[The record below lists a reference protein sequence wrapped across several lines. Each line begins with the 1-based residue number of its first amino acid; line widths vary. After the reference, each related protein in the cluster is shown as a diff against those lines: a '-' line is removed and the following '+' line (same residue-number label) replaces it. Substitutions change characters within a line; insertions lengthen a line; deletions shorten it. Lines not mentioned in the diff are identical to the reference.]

1 MTAAPLTLG
10 TAGHIDHGKTALI
23 RALTGVDTDRLPQER
38 ARGISI
44 ELGYASLE
52 LPSGRRLSVI
62 DAPGH
67 ERFVR
72 TMVAGATGI
81 DLYLMTIAADD
92 GVMPQTREHAAV
104 LRALGIEAGVVAITK
119 SDLADPDI
127 ALVEASELLPQ
138 AEAVT
143 VSSATGAGLDELR
156 AALDRAAAGLP
167 SRADAPGPPRL
178 HIDRVFTIRGAG
190 TVVTGTLWSG
200 RIARGEE
207 LVVLPAGRRARVRG
221 VQIHDEQ
228 VEDAHAGQRVA
239 VNLTGLA
246 VSEIDRGDVLTSET
260 ADLRPTYLIDAQL
273 DFEPEHAD
281 RVQVH
286 HGTREAPARLA
297 WLGGPFWQIRLE
309 QQLVPAPDDRLVI
322 RRIAPPDTL
331 GGGRVLDAHP
341 KKHGPSRAVLA
352 RLERLARGEEADELG
367 VPRPAHPEA
376 PRPEAVA
383 PQPRRE
389 TLEPSALE
397 TLRRLKE
404 AGVEPPIDSEL
415 DPADLAALREAGSA
429 VRVSRNLHY
438 DAGVLADVRRQLIA
452 IAERNA
458 GSITLAQ
465 LRNELGTSRKFA
477 QALLE
482 HFDSEKLTIRRGDA
496 HYLRRRAPDQ

>member
-1 MTAAPLTLG
+1 M
-10 TAGHIDHGKTALI
+10 
-23 RALTGVDTDRLPQER
+23 
-38 ARGISI
+38 
-44 ELGYASLE
+44 
-52 LPSGRRLSVI
+52 PSSTSS
-62 DAPGH
+62 
-67 ERFVR
+67 R
-72 TMVAGATGI
+72 T
-81 DLYLMTIAADD
+81 
-92 GVMPQTREHAAV
+92 
-104 LRALGIEAGVVAITK
+104 
-119 SDLADPDI
+119 
-127 ALVEASELLPQ
+127 
-138 AEAVT
+138 
-143 VSSATGAGLDELR
+143 
-156 AALDRAAAGLP
+156 
-167 SRADAPGPPRL
+167 
-178 HIDRVFTIRGAG
+178 
-190 TVVTGTLWSG
+190 
-200 RIARGEE
+200 
-207 LVVLPAGRRARVRG
+207 
-221 VQIHDEQ
+221 
-228 VEDAHAGQRVA
+228 
-239 VNLTGLA
+239 
-246 VSEIDRGDVLTSET
+246 
-260 ADLRPTYLIDAQL
+260 
-273 DFEPEHAD
+273 EHAD

-438 DAGVLADVRRQLIA
+438 DAGVLADVRAPVDRDRRAQRRIDHA
-452 IAERNA
+452 CAATQRA
-458 GSITLAQ
+458 RHLAQ
-465 LRNELGTSRKFA
+465 VRAGAAR
-477 QALLE
+477 AL
-482 HFDSEKLTIRRGDA
+482 
-496 HYLRRRAPDQ
+496 